1 MRCLSPGAMSSEAPA
16 NIAINIGNVNLGPR
30 ATAILG
36 MNSICSV
43 SKAQE
48 KTIEQCKDAL
58 FVSEPS
64 SVRAELLNIKGNL
77 TEGTCQWIRRNLE
90 GLLDS
95 DNEFFHGKEGM
106 LIRSRW
112 WDAYG
117 EPVPSNF
124 KKAGSLDFTL
134 LHVCSALG
142 LQPWTKKL
150 LQDTVLARCQVD
162 ATDFNGWTPMWSS
175 AGPGT
180 VSAMKQAAA
189 ILQKNN
195 VKVEK
200 VSLPPEVADVEALG
214 RIQKVITHGEARVSF
229 LREYRVDKA
238 NLAAEIRDMVEN
250 TSSNTHKEMTGAC
263 DMHSKMRDMD
273 NKLAENYTVILTP
286 SAVDEAPLG
295 IGDMGSPTFNTLWT
309 GFYMPV
315 INIPTFVGAN
325 DMPVG
330 ICLVGPR
337 FRDQQLL
344 RTSKV
349 LGEVL
354 LFHGGWK
361 VPI

>member
-36 MNSICSV
+36 MDSICSD

-48 KTIEQCKDAL
+48 KTIKQCKDAL

-124 KKAGSLDFTL
+124 KKAGNLYPL
-134 LHVCSALG
+134 AH
-142 LQPWTKKL
+142 
-150 LQDTVLARCQVD
+150 TVLARCQVD

-200 VSLPPEVADVEALG
+200 VSLPPEVAGVEALG
-214 RIQKVITHGEARVSF
+214 RIQRAITHVEA
-229 LREYRVDKA
+229 
-238 NLAAEIRDMVEN
+238 
-250 TSSNTHKEMTGAC
+250 
-263 DMHSKMRDMD
+263 
-273 NKLAENYTVILTP
+273 
-286 SAVDEAPLG
+286 
-295 IGDMGSPTFNTLWT
+295 
-309 GFYMPV
+309 
-315 INIPTFVGAN
+315 
-325 DMPVG
+325 
-330 ICLVGPR
+330 
-337 FRDQQLL
+337 
-344 RTSKV
+344 
-349 LGEVL
+349 
-354 LFHGGWK
+354 
-361 VPI
+361 